1 MMRHSPQGHSGP
13 QRGTR
18 VWWRGSK
25 AELPEPS
32 GNADSKGERPGKDG
46 IRKDLVAR
54 VKAEIAAGTYD
65 TPEKWELLSTMLL
78 DRLMS
83 D

>member
-1 MMRHSPQGHSGP
+1 MIRHGPQGHHGP

-32 GNADSKGERPGKDG
+32 GQTKSKNERPGKDG
-46 IRKDLVAR
+46 IRKELVAR

-65 TPEKWELLSTMLL
+65 TPEKWEAALDKLL
-78 DRLMS
+78 DRLTTE
-83 D
+83 

>member
-1 MMRHSPQGHSGP
+1 MMQHGPQGHQGP

-32 GNADSKGERPGKDG
+32 GKVDGKKERPGKDG
-46 IRKDLVAR
+46 IRKELVAR

-65 TPEKWELLSTMLL
+65 TPEKWDAALDNML